1 MAKIQRNGPC
11 PCGSGN
17 KAKRCCYAPQ
27 KELRAIPGDLCH
39 QAISDLVGTERI
51 EMNAL
56 FDELVYL
63 PEIDISLQVR
73 MPGIL
78 TPEIDRAVDA
88 LRTDDGEEFDEAL
101 SEVVRMVDN
110 VDRRLELAHAV
121 VRLRDDGHIPSRLAA
136 LAILELDREYSALFH
151 SSVAQSLAVLA
162 GEERTPTGLLVAAR

>member
-27 KELRAIPGDLCH
+27 NELRAIPVDLCQ
-39 QAISDLVGTERI
+39 QAMSDLAGTERV
-51 EMNAL
+51 EMYAL

-78 TPEIDRAVDA
+78 TPEIHRAVGA
-88 LRTDDGEEFDEAL
+88 LRADDGEEFDRAL
-101 SEVVRMVDN
+101 PDVVRMVDT
-110 VDRRLELAHAV
+110 VDRRLELVRAV
-121 VRLRDDGHIPSRLAA
+121 VRLRDQGRIPSKLAA
-136 LAILELDREYSALFH
+136 LAIFELDREYSSLFH
-151 SSVAQSLAVLA
+151 SSVAESLGVLA
-162 GEERTPTGLLVAAR
+162 GEQRTPTGLLVAAR

>member
-1 MAKIQRNGPC
+1 MAKVQRNSPC
-11 PCGSGN
+11 PCGSGI

-27 KELRAIPGDLCH
+27 KELRALPVDLRQ
-39 QAISDLVGTERI
+39 QAISDLVGTERV
-51 EMNAL
+51 EMYAL

-78 TPEIDRAVDA
+78 TPEIDLAVDA

-101 SEVVRMVDN
+101 PAVVRMVDT
-110 VDRRLELAHAV
+110 VDRRLELARAV
-121 VRLRDDGHIPSRLAA
+121 VRLRDDGRIPSRLAA
-136 LAILELDREYSALFH
+136 LAILELDREYSTLFR